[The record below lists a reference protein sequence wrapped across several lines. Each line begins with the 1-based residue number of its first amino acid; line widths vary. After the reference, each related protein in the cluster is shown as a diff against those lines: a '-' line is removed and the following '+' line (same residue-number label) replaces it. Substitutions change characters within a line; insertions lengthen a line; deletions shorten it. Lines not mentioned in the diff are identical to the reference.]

1 MASAQGKTVTAG
13 GSLTLTVNPSPQCGE
28 FTFPGQCDFE
38 TPARLKVKSRRECRG
53 RDVKISRVDATVH
66 GVVTTPGTSQRR
78 GTATTTL
85 GGRYT
90 ALYPGIATNN
100 PFYEP
105 TGGTKM
111 SFQAVAPRFRT
122 SKINSA
128 FGKVIC
134 KRLKSSVE
142 TVTVPMPPPPDS

>member
-1 MASAQGKTVTAG
+1 
-13 GSLTLTVNPSPQCGE
+13 
-28 FTFPGQCDFE
+28 
-38 TPARLKVKSRRECRG
+38 
-53 RDVKISRVDATVH
+53 
-66 GVVTTPGTSQRR
+66 
-78 GTATTTL
+78 
-85 GGRYT
+85 
-90 ALYPGIATNN
+90 
-100 PFYEP
+100 
-105 TGGTKM
+105 M